1 MYITF
6 VIRQKPIK
14 AIFNNKINSR
24 SCPSGSSMLP
34 ELAAGVRVG
43 SEERE
48 CWKHFPKLPT
58 VGKKPAGGPG
68 HSRPRVA
75 EAPSSVPMEQQG

>member
-1 MYITF
+1 
-6 VIRQKPIK
+6 
-14 AIFNNKINSR
+14 
-24 SCPSGSSMLP
+24 MLP
-34 ELAAGVRVG
+34 ESAAGVRVG
-43 SEERE
+43 SEECE

-58 VGKKPAGGPG
+58 MGKKPAGGPG